1 MKHGLSRLRK
11 ICRYASNVMRAAGM
25 ILAILVVVTIGL
37 GIASLVTGDVSDML
51 LTWIGQTDDKGTGI
65 LVAATLE
72 NILILSM
79 GAITVLTIGRVMG
92 SIAKEDSPF
101 TELNA
106 DRMALISVTYLI
118 SSFLLLILS
127 YVAEGRITESV
138 FLFLGSLLVSVVMY
152 CLALMCHYGAILQ
165 KESDETL

>member
-1 MKHGLSRLRK
+1 MKHGLSRLKK
-11 ICRYASNVMRAAGM
+11 ICRYASNVMRIAGIVLAA
-25 ILAILVVVTIGL
+25 LVVVMIGL
-37 GIASLVTGDVSDML
+37 GVVSLVTGDVSDML
-51 LTWIGQTDDKGTGI
+51 LAWIGQNDDVGTSIVIAG
-65 LVAATLE
+65 TLE
-72 NILILSM
+72 NILILTM
-79 GAITVLTIGRVMG
+79 GAITVVTIGNVMG
-92 SIAKEDSPF
+92 SISKEDSPF

-106 DRMALISVTYLI
+106 DRMVSISVLYLI

-127 YVAEGRITESV
+127 RMVERRVTESI

>member
-11 ICRYASNVMRAAGM
+11 ICRYASNVMKVAGIVLAA
-25 ILAILVVVTIGL
+25 LAIVTIGL
-37 GIASLVTGDVSDML
+37 GIVSLVTGDVSDIL
-51 LTWIGQTDDKGTGI
+51 LTWIGQTDDVGTSI
-65 LVAATLE
+65 IVAGTLE

-79 GAITVLTIGRVMG
+79 GAITVVTIGNVMG

-106 DRMALISVTYLI
+106 DRMASISVIYLI

-127 YVAEGRITESV
+127 CMVERRITESV

>member
-11 ICRYASNVMRAAGM
+11 ICRYASSVMKVAGVILT
-25 ILAILVVVTIGL
+25 ILALATIILGVI
-37 GIASLVTGDVSDML
+37 SLITGDVSDIL
-51 LTWIGQTDDKGTGI
+51 LSWIAQNADAGTKI
-65 LVAATLE
+65 ITAATLE

-79 GAITVLTIGRVMG
+79 GAITVMTIGNVMG
-92 SIAKEDSPF
+92 SISKEDSPF

-106 DRMALISVTYLI
+106 DRMARISVIYLI

-127 YVAEGRITESV
+127 YIVEERITESV

>member
-11 ICRYASNVMRAAGM
+11 ICRYASNVMKVAGIVLAA
-25 ILAILVVVTIGL
+25 LAIVTIGL
-37 GIASLVTGDVSDML
+37 GIVSLVTGDVSDIL
-51 LTWIGQTDDKGTGI
+51 LTWIGQADDVGTSI
-65 LVAATLE
+65 IVAGTLE

-79 GAITVLTIGRVMG
+79 GAITVVTIGNVMG

-106 DRMALISVTYLI
+106 DRMASISVIYLI

-127 YVAEGRITESV
+127 CMVERRITESV

>member
-11 ICRYASNVMRAAGM
+11 ICRYASNVMKVAGIVLAA
-25 ILAILVVVTIGL
+25 LAIVTIGL
-37 GIASLVTGDVSDML
+37 GVVSLVTGDVSDIL
-51 LTWIGQTDDKGTGI
+51 LTWIGQTDDVGTSI
-65 LVAATLE
+65 IVAGTLE

-79 GAITVLTIGRVMG
+79 GAITVVTIGNVMG

-106 DRMALISVTYLI
+106 DRMASISVIYLI

-127 YVAEGRITESV
+127 CMVERRITESV